1 MNLVKIPG
9 QKKQDY
15 DELISDG
22 YLARVAFQDTPFPY
36 IAPFLYVFDG
46 RYLYFM
52 PTKYGKKIEMVSKN
66 PHVAVYI
73 EELSPDLATH
83 RFVTLRGRVEEVS
96 DEKKRLEIRES
107 FAEMIS
113 QKKLSHNI
121 LPVLGIDPEE
131 SVSAITG
138 DERTVVW
145 RLVGVEE
152 IVALKNL

>member
-9 QKKQDY
+9 QTKQDY
-15 DELISDG
+15 DELIRDG

-52 PTKYGKKIEMVSKN
+52 PTRYGKKIEMVRKN
-66 PHVAVYI
+66 PNVAVYI
-73 EELSPDLATH
+73 EELSPDLAAH
-83 RFVTLRGRVEEVS
+83 RFVTLRGRVEEVA
-96 DEKKRLEIRES
+96 DEKKRREIRES
-107 FAEMIS
+107 FARMIE

-121 LPVLGIDPEE
+121 LPVLGYGPEE
-131 SVSAITG
+131 GVSVITG

-145 RLVGVEE
+145 RLVGVGE

>member
-15 DELISDG
+15 DELIKDG

-46 RYLYFM
+46 RHIYFM
-52 PTKYGKKIEMVSKN
+52 PTKYGKKIEMVRKN
-66 PHVAVYI
+66 PNVAVYI
-73 EELSPDLATH
+73 EKLSPDLATH
-83 RFVTLRGRVEEVS
+83 RFVTLRGRVEEVA
-96 DEKKRLEIRES
+96 DINKRHEIRES
-107 FAEMIS
+107 FAYMIQ

-121 LPVLGIDPEE
+121 LPVLGYKPEE
-131 SVSAITG
+131 TVSAIIG